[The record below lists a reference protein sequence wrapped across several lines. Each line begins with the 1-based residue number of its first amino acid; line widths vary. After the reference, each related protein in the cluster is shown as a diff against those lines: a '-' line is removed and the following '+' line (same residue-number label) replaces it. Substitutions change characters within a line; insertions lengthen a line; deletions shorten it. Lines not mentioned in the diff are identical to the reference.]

1 MRMDMATKVYGLRRA
16 MRTIR
21 FMKGIIAMLAAFIL
35 SLPYMVKGY
44 HETAT

>member
-1 MRMDMATKVYGLRRA
+1 

-21 FMKGIIAMLAAFIL
+21 FMKGVIAMLAAFIL
-35 SLPYMVKGY
+35 YLPHMVKGY